1 MDLDLARFDV
11 LHQEIGLWLINF
23 QLGFLLK
30 GCNVKVALRPFS
42 STFPA
47 TEKKAIEQLRP

>member
-11 LHQEIGLWLINF
+11 LHQGIGLWLINF

-47 TEKKAIEQLRP
+47 TEKEAIEQLRP